1 MGYSSPTHEFSP
13 GQRRPI
19 SAHRE
24 VHPSTVGSYSCDPSR
39 LVTLRF
45 SYFRFYIL
53 GLNWP
58 NNPAH
63 MYNAVK
69 FIPEQFFCLG
79 TISVVLLRT
88 TPYYYN
94 LYFGKKF
101 ITIFNCNILGFNH
114 VCAFSGRRRSRR
126 HLDACSDSSISR
138 ICRLI
143 IRRCS

>member
-63 MYNAVK
+63 MHNSVK
-69 FIPEQFFCLG
+69 FIPKQFFCLG
-79 TISVVLLRT
+79 TILVVLLRS
-88 TPYYYN
+88 TPYCYN
-94 LYFGKKF
+94 LYFGNKF
-101 ITIFNCNILGFNH
+101 ITIFNCNILGFND
-114 VCAFSGRRRSRR
+114 VVGGVSV
-126 HLDACSDSSISR
+126 DIWTPVVTSSISR

-143 IRRCS
+143 VRGCS